1 MDHAEGKIF
10 ERLQRIM
17 EEVKVQE
24 EDKLELFGKQTK
36 KKAKLTIDTTLS
48 LDVFEYFLDQF

>member
-36 KKAKLTIDTTLS
+36 KKAKLAIDTTLS
-48 LDVFEYFLDQF
+48 LDVFEYFFDQF